1 MWFIASKDKSS
12 GNQLI
17 SFCMGQGGV
26 WQKVHTAS
34 ENLWDQNVSQISD
47 HIRLWPISQLKLV
60 CYHCAFLLADED
72 DFHDVISA
80 VTNLA
85 ARWQHLG
92 SSLRLRPSVLDTIL
106 SASAH
111 SPSDSLRKVL
121 TQWLNQNYNV
131 CITLI
136 YVPPPHT
143 TTYTHTY
150 TYISC
155 FFNYW
160 EFGN

>member
-1 MWFIASKDKSS
+1 MS
-12 GNQLI
+12 
-17 SFCMGQGGV
+17 
-26 WQKVHTAS
+26 
-34 ENLWDQNVSQISD
+34 
-47 HIRLWPISQLKLV
+47 
-60 CYHCAFLLADED
+60 LADED

-85 ARWQHLG
+85 GRWQHLG
-92 SSLRLRPSVLDTIL
+92 SSLRLRPGDLDAIL

-121 TQWLNQNYNV
+121 TLWLRQNYNV

-136 YVPPPHT
+136 YVPSPSPPT

-150 TYISC
+150 THISL
-155 FFNYW
+155 FLYS